1 MLAYLYFGI
10 LIAAVVIAITQIR
23 QARRDGEP
31 LGADPP
37 DVDAGVDLFLDASS
51 PSHHNV
57 PTHEGCDTGG
67 HDAGGFDCGSH
78 GGFDGGGH
86 H

>member
-1 MLAYLYFGI
+1 MLTYLYIVI
-10 LIAAVVIAITQIR
+10 LIAIVARAIAQIR
-23 QARRDGEP
+23 QSRRDGEP

-37 DVDAGVDLFLDASS
+37 DVDVTPFLETSS
-51 PSHHNV
+51 SSHHDV
-57 PTHEGCDTGG
+57 LTHSGCDTGG
-67 HDAGGFDCGSH
+67 HDTGGIDCGAH

>member
-1 MLAYLYFGI
+1 MLTSFYLAI
-10 LIAAVVIAITQIR
+10 LIAALAIAIAKIR
-23 QARRDGEP
+23 QGRRDGEP
-31 LGADPP
+31 LGVDPP
-37 DVDAGVDLFLDASS
+37 DADADFNLSFDTTSS
-51 PSHHNV
+51 SHHDV
-57 PTHEGCDTGG
+57 STHEGCDTGG

>member
-1 MLAYLYFGI
+1 MLAYFYFAI
-10 LIAAVVIAITQIR
+10 LIAAVAIAIAQIR
-23 QARRDGEP
+23 QSHRNGEP

-37 DVDAGVDLFLDASS
+37 DVDVTPFFDTSS
-51 PSHHNV
+51 SSHHDV
-57 PTHEGCDTGG
+57 ATHGGCDTGG

-78 GGFDGGGH
+78 GGFDDGGH

>member
-1 MLAYLYFGI
+1 MLTYLYIAI
-10 LIAAVVIAITQIR
+10 LIVVVALAIAQIR
-23 QARRDGEP
+23 QGLRDGEP

-37 DVDAGVDLFLDASS
+37 DVDVTPFLDTSGS
-51 PSHHNV
+51 SHHDV
-57 PTHEGCDTGG
+57 PTHGGCDTGG